1 MSSPAIERMHNR
13 VREVRARAMVRAFE
27 YRQRHHAAG
36 VWYRVRRALAA
47 AKAVYVIPVDAAEM
61 LVSEGHVEAA
71 CGRDLEPVKRLVF
84 VSDERLSRL
93 PEARPIAVG
102 LGAEFLEATALAL
115 VPFGDPPSMT
125 RD

>member
-1 MSSPAIERMHNR
+1 MSSPVIERMNTR
-13 VREVRARAMVRAFE
+13 AREVRARALVRAFE

-36 VWYRVRRALAA
+36 VWYRVRRALSA

-84 VSDERLSRL
+84 VSEERLSRL
-93 PEARPIAVG
+93 PEARSIAVG
-102 LGAEFLEATALAL
+102 MGPEFLEATALAL
-115 VPFGDPPSMT
+115 VPFGDSPGTT